1 MVSLGIDAVQLH
13 ELGVVH
19 VPAEGTLDGL
29 DVCPVAVRGEL
40 NPSGQPRPQ
49 IVHERHRRLR
59 RAVADIPRGDE
70 FGVPVDSRPGPHAA
84 PLGIVPMRLG
94 DVAVLGDDERNF
106 RDAVKRLLRVSKH
119 EVDEKEAQRP
129 KRQRGDAG
137 SKAT

>member
-1 MVSLGIDAVQLH
+1 
-13 ELGVVH
+13 
-19 VPAEGTLDGL
+19 
-29 DVCPVAVRGEL
+29 
-40 NPSGQPRPQ
+40 
-49 IVHERHRRLR
+49 
-59 RAVADIPRGDE
+59 
-70 FGVPVDSRPGPHAA
+70 
-84 PLGIVPMRLG
+84 MRLG